1 MISIY
6 TATHSD
12 YLKDVVVN
20 VEYPENE
27 LSPREQIAWLEEHY
41 KYDISI
47 KTFSP
52 YILNYMNVI
61 LRREKVRTK
70 TGSRL
75 YHGPDEYNSKSDY
88 LPIDVVMDDGIVAID
103 TYDFAEVMSDIHDL
117 YQRAKDSQ

>member
-1 MISIY
+1 
-6 TATHSD
+6 
-12 YLKDVVVN
+12 
-20 VEYPENE
+20 
-27 LSPREQIAWLEEHY
+27 
-41 KYDISI
+41 
-47 KTFSP
+47 
-52 YILNYMNVI
+52 MNVI

>member
-20 VEYPENE
+20 VEYPENG

-75 YHGPDEYNSKSDY
+75 YHGSDEYNSNSDY
-88 LPIDVVMDDGIVAID
+88 LPIDGVMEDGIVAID
-103 TYDFAEVMSDIHDL
+103 TYDFAEVMSDVLDL
-117 YQRAKDSQ
+117 YQQAKDSQ

>member
-6 TATHSD
+6 TATHSE
-12 YLKDVVVN
+12 YLKDIVVN
-20 VEYPENE
+20 VEYPENG
-27 LSPREQIAWLEEHY
+27 LSPREQIAWLEDHY
-41 KYDISI
+41 KDDISI

-117 YQRAKDSQ
+117 YRQAKDSQ

>member
-20 VEYPENE
+20 VEYPENG
-27 LSPREQIAWLEEHY
+27 LSPREQIAWLEDHY
-41 KYDISI
+41 KDDISI

-61 LRREKVRTK
+61 LRREKIRTK

-75 YHGPDEYNSKSDY
+75 YYGPSEYDSSREY
-88 LPIDVVMDDGIVAID
+88 LPIDSIMDDGIIAID

-117 YQRAKDSQ
+117 YQQAKDSQ

>member
-20 VEYPENE
+20 VEYPENG

-41 KYDISI
+41 KDDISI

-61 LRREKVRTK
+61 LRREKIRTK

-75 YHGPDEYNSKSDY
+75 YHGSDEYNSKSDY
-88 LPIDVVMDDGIVAID
+88 LPIDVVMDDGIAAID
-103 TYDFAEVMSDIHDL
+103 TYDFAEVMSDVLDL
-117 YQRAKDSQ
+117 YQQAKDSQ

>member
-61 LRREKVRTK
+61 LRRGKVRTK

>member
-20 VEYPENE
+20 VEYPENG

-75 YHGPDEYNSKSDY
+75 YHGPDKYNSKSDY
-88 LPIDVVMDDGIVAID
+88 LPIDGVMEDGIVAID
-103 TYDFAEVMSDIHDL
+103 TYDFAEVMSDVLDL
-117 YQRAKDSQ
+117 YQQAKDSQ

>member
-12 YLKDVVVN
+12 YLKDIVVD
-20 VEYPENE
+20 VEYHENG
-27 LSPREQIAWLEEHY
+27 LSPREQIVWLEEHY

-61 LRREKVRTK
+61 LRREKIRTK

-75 YHGPDEYNSKSDY
+75 YYGPDEHNSNSKYMSLDG
-88 LPIDVVMDDGIVAID
+88 VMDDGIIAIN
-103 TYDFAEVMSDIHDL
+103 TYEFAEVMTEVRDL
-117 YQRAKDSQ
+117 YQ

>member
-6 TATHSD
+6 TATHSE
-12 YLKDVVVN
+12 YLKDIVVN
-20 VEYPENE
+20 VEYPENG
-27 LSPREQIAWLEEHY
+27 LSPREQIAWLEDHY
-41 KYDISI
+41 KDDISI

-61 LRREKVRTK
+61 LRREKIRTK

-75 YHGPDEYNSKSDY
+75 YHGPDEYNSSREY
-88 LPIDVVMDDGIVAID
+88 IPIDSIMDDGIIAID

-117 YQRAKDSQ
+117 YQQAKDSQ